1 MALKIAP
8 TQTIRSNAVEKAIG
22 ERLPFLA
29 SGNLVAC
36 SIVLIPSPRYSL
48 PPLEVF
54 RKSRARF
61 SRYQFAKERSGVG
74 FHSPAS
80 FCASA
85 IWSGVICDSS
95 LARAPVAKVASARLS
110 FSSIVLRDP
119 NGGLKRDAAARLSHM
134 CAKTRFFDTPCPLAK
149 KKPR

>member
-8 TQTIRSNAVEKAIG
+8 TQTIRRNAVEKAIR

-61 SRYQFAKERSGVG
+61 FFSISVRER
-74 FHSPAS
+74 A
-80 FCASA
+80 
-85 IWSGVICDSS
+85 
-95 LARAPVAKVASARLS
+95 
-110 FSSIVLRDP
+110 LR
-119 NGGLKRDAAARLSHM
+119 R
-134 CAKTRFFDTPCPLAK
+134 RFPLACQLLRLGDLVWRHLRFK
-149 KKPR
+149 FAPSPSR